1 MRGKFW
7 TQSNF
12 SRWHGE
18 ELGSAMPTRMVGLVF
33 VADDDA
39 MVAVGN
45 IGGAELGAVCA
56 VACCNHPV
64 QDTVL
69 LTQVGG
75 LHPNFPT
82 QRDMGKV
89 D

>member
-39 MVAVGN
+39 MVVVGN
-45 IGGAELGAVCA
+45 IGGAERGAVCA
-56 VACCNHPV
+56 VACCNAV
-64 QDTVL
+64 QCGA
-69 LTQVGG
+69 VGAVG
-75 LHPNFPT
+75 RHRSDP
-82 QRDMGKV
+82 RCS
-89 D
+89 